1 MPPYFSFI
9 GDFTISGLNFRSL
22 VYLVCFNRFRVYFY
36 AWCRINIQYNSFAH
50 ISMFSRTICWIDYLY
65 YAALALL
72 WKTFRL
78 YLCAFISGF
87 TIHFQIGA
95 LPLHASFMLFYF
107 HLWSILVAESVRSLA
122 LLCFFQYCLT
132 IGCCSMSFIDFRI
145 LSVFIEKCQYF
156 KMKIAPNLLIALC
169 NMDILTLSFPI

>member
-1 MPPYFSFI
+1 MLLMSQLKNYCQDQCSNALPHISFI
-9 GDFTISGLNFRSL
+9 GDFTISVLNFRSL
-22 VYLVCFNRFRVYFY
+22 VHLVCFNRFRVYFY

-78 YLCAFISGF
+78 YLCAFISGL
-87 TIHFQIGA
+87 TIHFQIGT

-107 HLWSILVAESVRSLA
+107 HLWSILAILVAESVRSLA
-122 LLCFFQYCLT
+122 LLCMLF
-132 IGCCSMSFIDFRI
+132 
-145 LSVFIEKCQYF
+145 SVLFSNWVLFNELYRF
-156 KMKIAPNLLIALC
+156 
-169 NMDILTLSFPI
+169 